1 MNKLEELINELCPD
15 GVEYKPIWE
24 LTIWDK
30 KFNTVSKEKQNKVN
44 KHFYYLA
51 ADLRALE
58 VENGNIKILTTSA
71 TDLWTTEE
79 LAGDNMSDGEIVC
92 IPWGG
97 NPIVQYY
104 KGKYITADNRIAT
117 SADTSVL
124 NNKFLYYFLQTK
136 MNLISSFYRGSGI
149 KHPDMSKVL
158 DLQIPLPPLSVQS
171 EIVHILDSFTL
182 LTAELT
188 AELTA
193 RQKQYAFYRDYL
205 LDFSDEDI
213 IKKIPDID
221 CSNVEYKRLGEVC
234 NVQSGGTPSKKES
247 EYWNGGTIPWLAST
261 VCKNKKSVE
270 EVTNYITEKGLKNS
284 SAKMMKEKTTLIA
297 LVGATIGKIAFL
309 TFEASINQNVAGLFP
324 IDENIINADYL
335 FYACSTLYSKFQ
347 NLGNGKLAMANMSF
361 VRNLVI
367 PVPPL
372 SVQENIV
379 KILDRFDKLN
389 NDMSEGLPAEIEA
402 RKKQYEYYRD
412 TLLSFDDKAC
422 SQIVKVE
429 RELTRIKAIKWLKL
443 GEIGK
448 VRMCKRILK
457 SQTNTQFGV
466 PFYKIGTFG
475 KKADAYVSN
484 ELFNEYKS
492 KYSYP
497 KKGDILI
504 SCSGTIGR
512 TVVFNGEP
520 AYFQDSN
527 IVWLEND
534 ESVVLN
540 TYLKYCYDRQPW
552 RAESGGTIARLYNAN
567 IENAVIPVPS
577 LEEQERIVSILDRFD
592 KLCNDISE
600 GLPAEI
606 EARQKQY
613 EYYRDKLLMFKR
625 VETNEK

>member
-1 MNKLEELINELCPD
+1 MTKLEELINELCPD
-15 GVEYKPIWE
+15 GVEYIPIKE
-24 LTIWDK
+24 ITKFEQPTKYIVKSTNYRDD
-30 KFNTVSKEKQNKVN
+30 FNTPVLTAGQTFILGYTNETDGIYNASKEHPVIIFDDFTGAFKWVDFPFKVKSSAMKMISANKDVTT
-44 KHFYYLA
+44 
-51 ADLRALE
+51 LR
-58 VENGNIKILTTSA
+58 
-71 TDLWTTEE
+71 
-79 LAGDNMSDGEIVC
+79 
-92 IPWGG
+92 
-97 NPIVQYY
+97 
-104 KGKYITADNRIAT
+104 YIYH
-117 SADTSVL
+117 VMGHL
-124 NNKFLYYFLQTK
+124 NF
-136 MNLISSFYRGSGI
+136 ISSEHKRLWIGI
-149 KHPDMSKVL
+149 YSAFRV
-158 DLQIPLPPLSVQS
+158 PLPPLSIQS

-205 LDFSDEDI
+205 LDFSNEDV

-284 SAKMMKEKTTLIA
+284 SAKMMKENTTLIA

-309 TFEASINQNVAGLFP
+309 PFEASINQNVAGLFP

-422 SQIVKVE
+422 SHIVKVE
-429 RELTRIKAIKWLKL
+429 RER
-443 GEIGK
+443 
-448 VRMCKRILK
+448 
-457 SQTNTQFGV
+457 
-466 PFYKIGTFG
+466 
-475 KKADAYVSN
+475 
-484 ELFNEYKS
+484 
-492 KYSYP
+492 
-497 KKGDILI
+497 
-504 SCSGTIGR
+504 
-512 TVVFNGEP
+512 
-520 AYFQDSN
+520 
-527 IVWLEND
+527 
-534 ESVVLN
+534 ES
-540 TYLKYCYDRQPW
+540 
-552 RAESGGTIARLYNAN
+552 
-567 IENAVIPVPS
+567 
-577 LEEQERIVSILDRFD
+577 
-592 KLCNDISE
+592 
-600 GLPAEI
+600 
-606 EARQKQY
+606 
-613 EYYRDKLLMFKR
+613 
-625 VETNEK
+625 

>member
-1 MNKLEELINELCPD
+1 MSRLEELINELCPD
-15 GVEYKPIWE
+15 GVEYKK
-24 LTIWDK
+24 LADVCN
-30 KFNTVSKEKQNKVN
+30 FNRGTSLVSKNAKSGNIPVISGGQKPAFYHNEANRTGTTITVAGSGAYAGYVSIWYEPIFVCDAFSVEPKNADELDIKYLYHYLTNNQNKIYN
-44 KHFYYLA
+44 KKT
-51 ADLRALE
+51 
-58 VENGNIKILTTSA
+58 G
-71 TDLWTTEE
+71 
-79 LAGDNMSDGEIVC
+79 AG
-92 IPWGG
+92 IPH
-97 NPIVQYY
+97 VH
-104 KGKYITADNRIAT
+104 GKDIA
-117 SADTSVL
+117 
-124 NNKFLYYFLQTK
+124 KF
-136 MNLISSFYRGSGI
+136 S
-149 KHPDMSKVL
+149 
-158 DLQIPLPPLSVQS
+158 IPLPPLSIQN

-205 LDFSDEDI
+205 LDFSNEDV

-221 CSNVEYKRLGEVC
+221 CSNVEYKRLGNIAIIERGKRVVRNDLSQEIGYPVYQNALKPLGYYTDKNRNANSVFIIGAGAAGEIGYSYVDYWAADDCFTFVC
-234 NVQSGGTPSKKES
+234 DDKLNQRYLYFLLMSKQAYLNNNVRKSS
-247 EYWNGGTIPWLAST
+247 IPRLPR
-261 VCKNKKSVE
+261 
-270 EVTNYITEKGLKNS
+270 
-284 SAKMMKEKTTLIA
+284 IA
-297 LVGATIGKIAFL
+297 L
-309 TFEASINQNVAGLFP
+309 
-324 IDENIINADYL
+324 EN
-335 FYACSTLYSKFQ
+335 
-347 NLGNGKLAMANMSF
+347 ME
-361 VRNLVI
+361 I

-422 SQIVKVE
+422 SHIVKVE
-429 RELTRIKAIKWLKL
+429 RERELSRTKSIKWLKL

-457 SQTNTQFGV
+457 SQTNTKFGV

-484 ELFNEYKS
+484 ELFNEYKL

-512 TVVFNGEP
+512 TVVFNGKP

-567 IENAVIPVPS
+567 IENAVIPVPP

-625 VETNEK
+625 VEANEK